1 MKTLLHS
8 LPWILAFVVLAVVGF
23 VGVSDG
29 LSAARAN
36 SCVERFAD
44 RVKAG
49 VAAVE
54 DERYQD
60 GIEMLAPVVE
70 AHPACTTDEYGTV
83 AYWLGRA
90 YGATDRV
97 KRQLDLWKQ
106 SLQAV
111 QAQDRPV
118 DLRLA
123 DAYVHRVYQ
132 ERDGRYYDSATDAYL
147 RLLAEAPVVGER
159 RGADRLR
166 QHVRLTGAV
175 LPPDLA
181 SDIGWRRA
189 ARTDPPVDLV
199 ATAGQRMARWWRTQ
213 DPLPA
218 TRLNERMDE
227 HLERVAHVR
236 QEFEKD
242 GQLDDRALVYVRL
255 GPPSRETK
263 IRFNSIRFNESVL
276 GLNSRFSSSD
286 FRQGEFWVYEQIDR
300 STQYLFVEVKRDVF
314 EIGNAVSML
323 PTELQRGFSSTSRG
337 QEEAAAF
344 IRAMEEAYSQLAI
357 YHDRY
362 HSRYQRLSSYS
373 LDLDQGQTG
382 SVARRNR
389 ALVAEARKTML
400 EIREADNFHNRQR
413 AEDTPQVYSEAD
425 PPTASIPIV
434 VRSTRFLQP
443 RGSTRVETFWSAPY
457 AGLQTEDGNGRYE
470 IMSVLVQRN
479 AEGARLNTKRARHTV
494 TIEPGK
500 EGAFLRPQI
509 LNVLVDEDSQTQ
521 INMQWDQ
528 YRANPSTPNTAP
540 GTPVGR
546 AVYRSGLVDAL
557 DASPSALLMSDLRPM
572 VTPTQ
577 SPDPADAIP
586 YPFSQI
592 APGAPLALYFEV
604 YHLTFGG
611 DDRTRYGVEY
621 EVYRRNDRGGFVE
634 LFRGDEE
641 TVTTTRATYEGN
653 RRKAEEYILLDLD
666 EWSGD
671 GVLRITVRVT
681 DEVSGQTTERSIQF
695 DAIG

>member
-1 MKTLLHS
+1 MK
-8 LPWILAFVVLAVVGF
+8 ILVQLTPVIFASAVLALAGF
-23 VGVSDG
+23 GG
-29 LSAARAN
+29 ERLSSLRTDA
-36 SCVERFAD
+36 CEERFAD
-44 RVKAG
+44 RVDGG

-54 DERYQD
+54 DERYEE
-60 GIEMLAPVVE
+60 GIEMLTPVVE
-70 AHPACTTDEYGTV
+70 ADPSCTTGEHGAV

-97 KRQLDLWKQ
+97 QRQLDTWKR
-106 SLQAV
+106 SLQALKT
-111 QAQDRPV
+111 QDRPL

-123 DAYVHRVYQ
+123 DAYVHHVYRA
-132 ERDGRYYDSATDAYL
+132 RDGRYYDSATDVYL
-147 RLLAEAPVVGER
+147 QLLAAAPVDPDR
-159 RGADRLR
+159 LGADRLR
-166 QHVRLTGAV
+166 QHVRLTVAV

-181 SDIGWRRA
+181 SDMGWPDA
-189 ARTDPPVDLV
+189 ARPDLPADLE
-199 ATAGQRMARWWRTQ
+199 ATAGEQMARWWRTQ

-218 TRLNERMDE
+218 TRLNERVDE
-227 HLERVAHVR
+227 HLERVAHV
-236 QEFEKD
+236 QHEFEKD
-242 GQLDDRALVYVRL
+242 RRLDDRALVYVRL

-263 IRFNSIRFNESVL
+263 VRFNSIRFNESVL
-276 GLNSRFSSSD
+276 SFTSRFSASD
-286 FRQGEFWVYEQIDR
+286 FRAGEFWVYEQIDR
-300 STQYLFVEVKRDVF
+300 STQYLFVEVRRDVF

-413 AEDTPQVYSEAD
+413 TEGTPQVYSEAE
-425 PPTASIPIV
+425 PPTAPTPIA

-443 RGSTRVETFWSAPY
+443 DGTTRVETSWSAPY
-457 AGLQTEDGNGRYE
+457 AGLQTSEGDGRYDL
-470 IMSVLVQRN
+470 MSVLVQRN
-479 AEGARLNTKRARHTV
+479 AQGARLNTERARHTV
-494 TIEPGK
+494 TIEPGSD
-500 EGAFLRPQI
+500 GAFLRPQI
-509 LNVLVDEDSQTQ
+509 LSVSVDAGRQTR
-521 INMQWDQ
+521 IDMQWDQ
-528 YRANPSTPNTAP
+528 YRAHPSDPNAAL

-557 DASPSALLMSDLRPM
+557 DASPASLLMSDLRPM
-572 VTPTQ
+572 VAPTQ
-577 SPDPADAIP
+577 SPDPADAIH

-604 YHLTFGG
+604 YHLTFGA

-621 EVYRRNDRGGFVE
+621 EVFRRNDRGGFVE

-653 RRKAEEYILLDLD
+653 RRRAEEYILLDLE

-681 DEVSGQTTERSIQF
+681 DEVSGQTVERSMQF
-695 DAIG
+695 EALG